1 MDQHHSTTKPAPAEW
16 VEALQRGR
24 DDLAAGRSV
33 PVAEVLAKVEK
44 RIAEAE
50 TRHAKEQDTAARP

>member
-1 MDQHHSTTKPAPAEW
+1 
-16 VEALQRGR
+16 
-24 DDLAAGRSV
+24 
-33 PVAEVLAKVEK
+33 VAEVLAKVEK